1 LLILVYVQLFCQDTR
16 KRRAVYSVICNI
28 NRTILTLLSLD
39 FFFFLSGEVNFCVV
53 PLQVCDDI
61 RTAVAASGNDYI

>member
-1 LLILVYVQLFCQDTR
+1 MCNYFVRICV
-16 KRRAVYSVICNI
+16 KRRAVYFVICNL
-28 NRTILTLLSLD
+28 NRTRLTLLSLV
-39 FFFFLSGEVNFCVV
+39 FFLLGGGKVNFCVM